1 MFTAFGWV
9 AIAILIIGV
18 IVWIDDVFNE
28 HRGAGGY
35 ICCCREGFDDGG
47 RDDDDE
53 CAICGGSED

>member
-18 IVWIDDVFNE
+18 IVWIDDVFKE
-28 HRGAGGY
+28 HRGTSGY
-35 ICCCREGFDDGG
+35 ICCCREGFDDSG
-47 RDDDDE
+47 RDDE